1 MKSWSG
7 VSKVFTALLILFI
20 ILGAGG
26 AAYWNSQTYRA
37 SDLALQALQSDER
50 VVVTQGDG
58 LITFE
63 PVQTQA
69 SIGFVFYPGA
79 GVDYRAYAPVLRPI
93 AARGYFVALVPA
105 PLNLAFFSTNAAANA
120 MDRFPEI
127 DAWVVG
133 GHSLGGVTA
142 GTFAA
147 NHTDVVDG
155 LIFFASYPANDDLRM
170 TMVKVVSIYGTND
183 GLATPEKI
191 DESKMLLPADAVFV
205 PIKGGNHSQ
214 FGSYGLQS
222 GDNAAAITA
231 DEQWAQIADA
241 AVQFFEMLIR

>member
-1 MKSWSG
+1 MKRWSR
-7 VSKVFTALLILFI
+7 VRKVFTAILIPFV

-37 SDLALQALQSDER
+37 RDLALQALQSDDR

-79 GVDYRAYAPVLRPI
+79 GVDYRAYAPVLRLI
-93 AARGYFVALVPA
+93 AARGYFVALVPF
-105 PLNLAFFSTNAAANA
+105 PLNLAFFNTNAAADV
-120 MDRFPEI
+120 MDRFPDI
-127 DAWVVG
+127 DVWVVG
-133 GHSLGGVTA
+133 GHSLGGVAA

-147 NHTDVVDG
+147 NHPDVVDG
-155 LIFFASYPANDDLRM
+155 LIYFASYPANDDLRM

-183 GLATPEKI
+183 GLATPEMI

-205 PIKGGNHSQ
+205 PVEGGNHSQ

-222 GDNAAAITA
+222 GDNAAAIPA